1 MEYLTDSRSIHK
13 DLAARNV
20 LLSPNYVAKITH
32 LSLSEN
38 QFASEY
44 FSYQNRIVPVRWM
57 PAEALF
63 EDEWSMKSDVW
74 SFGVFVWELYTVG
87 DLPYINLSNDDVVE
101 SLKRG
106 DIRLLPL
113 QNAPTVVREL
123 VLKCTSADPRKRP
136 TFTEIREI
144 FGQLHVDS
152 GV

>member
-1 MEYLTDSRSIHK
+1 MEYLSDTRSIHK

-20 LLSPNYVAKITH
+20 LLSPHYVAKITH

-44 FSYQNRIVPVRWM
+44 FSYQNRTVPIRWM
-57 PAEALF
+57 PSEALF

-87 DLPYINLSNDDVVE
+87 ELPYVTMSNDEVAE
-101 SLKRG
+101 ALKQG
-106 DIRLLPL
+106 DLRLLPPP
-113 QNAPTVVREL
+113 NAPSVIREL
-123 VLKCTSADPRKRP
+123 MLKCSSTDPRRRP
-136 TFTEIREI
+136 TFTEIRET